1 MPDFEFDTS
10 VSSAAWTRRQLL
22 RNTALSATGAVA
34 LSACGAADQERGKE
48 LPHQTGSIRSPNI
61 LFILVDEMRYPKV
74 FPAGI
79 SDEAEFLRQFM
90 PNVYRLWLRGV
101 KLSNFHVASTSCGP
115 ARSVLMTGL
124 YTHQT
129 WNTATY
135 APFLGN
141 TPPSLSTDYP
151 TYGKLLRAAG
161 YATPYAGKWHLS
173 TTSETGM
180 DAYGFEGLTEM
191 DSLDAA
197 NLQGTYGS
205 SASTPPYH
213 NDAYIA
219 AHAAEWLSS
228 RAPSD
233 KPWCLTVGIQNPH
246 DYQFFPAG
254 TEFLTFG
261 RAFSD
266 PKINPAGLVPAINYS
281 GTLPT
286 RGVDWASNAYANPP
300 SYGYPELS
308 PNWETMEELRAN
320 KPSMH
325 TLVRQWCQMQ
335 FGGVH
340 EDSSQTALSIVQYPG
355 TEAYAGY
362 VPPAGGKL
370 GVAQAP
376 YHYWQRGM
384 DAYTLAMTKAD
395 RDIGTVLDALPA
407 AVAENTIII
416 FTSDHGELSGAHGL
430 VANKSANFYDE
441 AVRVPFI
448 FVDPSGRFGGDVDTI
463 RTQLT
468 SAVDIAPLLATI
480 ANNGSKS
487 WMTGDNLTL
496 YGSRYDMLPLLKSA
510 RTKGRPFIAYAS
522 DEAVPASQD
531 FVTAPDAA
539 GNQTPFHILGLI
551 APQGKLALYSNWS
564 PGTTNIETLGQEG
577 EFYDPHTLGGRA
589 ETENTFNSDPV
600 VGQMKSF
607 LLGAVLNDEL
617 RRPLPTALHRAQS
630 ASRTQLLNYYISQMQ
645 Q

>member
-1 MPDFEFDTS
+1 MSDKRS
-10 VSSAAWTRRQLL
+10 AYSSTGWTRREML
-22 RNTALSATGAVA
+22 RNTALTATGAAA
-34 LSACGAADQERGKE
+34 LTACGPEDEDRDDE
-48 LPHQTGSIRSPNI
+48 LPRPGAGPAPNI

-79 SDEAEFLRQFM
+79 STEAEFLQRFM
-90 PNVYRLWLRGV
+90 PNVYRLWQRGV
-101 KLSNFHVASTSCGP
+101 KLANFHVSSTSCGP
-115 ARSVLMTGL
+115 ARSVLVTGL

-141 TPPSLSTDYP
+141 TPPPLSTDYP

-161 YATPYAGKWHLS
+161 YATPYTGKWHLS
-173 TTSETGM
+173 TTAETGM
-180 DAYGFEGLTEM
+180 NAYGFEGLTEM

-205 SASTPPYH
+205 PSSSPPYH

-219 AHAAEWLSS
+219 AHAAEWLGA
-228 RAPSD
+228 RKPSD
-233 KPWCLTVGIQNPH
+233 RPWCLTVGIQNPH

-261 RAFSD
+261 RAFAD
-266 PKINPAGLVPAINYS
+266 PAANPAGLVPAVNYA
-281 GTLPT
+281 GTLPAA
-286 RGVDWASNAYANPP
+286 GVDWATNEFANPP
-300 SYGYPELS
+300 SYGYPALS
-308 PNWETMEELRAN
+308 PNWETLEQLRAN

-340 EDSSQTALSIVQYPG
+340 QDSNQTALSIVQYPG
-355 TEAYAGY
+355 TQAYSGY
-362 VPPAGGKL
+362 VPPAGGRL
-370 GVAQAP
+370 GMSQAP

-395 RDIGTVLDALPA
+395 RDIGTVIDALPA

-448 FVDPSGRFGGDVDTI
+448 FVDPSGRFAGDIDVV
-463 RTQLT
+463 RTQMA
-468 SAVDIAPLLATI
+468 SAVDFAPLLATL
-480 ANNGSKS
+480 ANGGSTS
-487 WMTGDNLTL
+487 WLTGENLAL
-496 YGSRYDMLPLLKSA
+496 YGSRYNMLPLLKSA
-510 RTKGRPFIAYAS
+510 RAEGRPFIAYAS

-531 FVTAPDAA
+531 FVKAPDSA
-539 GNQTPFHILGLI
+539 GNKTPFHILGLI
-551 APQGKLALYSNWS
+551 VPQGKLGLYSHWT
-564 PGTTNIETLGQEG
+564 PGTTTVETAGQEG
-577 EFYDPHTLGGRA
+577 EFYDPRTLGGRA
-589 ETENTFNSDPV
+589 ETENTFALDPR
-600 VGQMKSF
+600 VGPMKSF
-607 LLGAVLNDEL
+607 LLGAILNDEL
-617 RRPLPTALHRAQS
+617 RRPLPAALQNAQA
-630 ASRTQLLNYYISQMQ
+630 ASRTQLLNYYTSQMHQ
-645 Q
+645 